1 MLQQSA
7 KKTQTEYA
15 KTKIKYH
22 TLYSTGTTHNVHS
35 LLAVINNCFFQLP
48 GKYKKS
54 FHAENL
60 LKNKKQSL
68 ALAIYAQ
75 LAAWRSG

>member
-1 MLQQSA
+1 MYTVYWQSL
-7 KKTQTEYA
+7 
-15 KTKIKYH
+15 II
-22 TLYSTGTTHNVHS
+22 V
-35 LLAVINNCFFQLP
+35 FFQLP